1 MRLSKKI
8 LSIKASPI
16 RKFFKY
22 TESAKKAGK
31 KVYFLNIGQP
41 DVSTP
46 PVFMEAIR
54 NDGRDIVEYG
64 PSAGSIEMIDA
75 VKDYYKRYDMDFA
88 REEIIVT
95 CGGSEALRFIIDCI
109 CDEGDEVIVPEPFY
123 TNYGAFVR
131 ASGGVIVPVT
141 TRAEDGY
148 RYADR
153 DALES
158 LITPRTKALLL
169 TNPGN
174 PTGVVLTEGE
184 MELIGAVAREND
196 LFIISDEV
204 YREFVYD
211 GKPMSSFG
219 QIKDIADRTVIVDSV
234 SKRFS
239 ACGARIGVALS
250 KNRELTENLLKLAQS
265 RLCAPTLDQLG
276 SAALYRLPSD
286 YFDDIRAEFER
297 RRNAVCEELAKID
310 GVVFSKP
317 PGAFYIT
324 VKLPV
329 NDAEEF
335 LLWLLQNFDDGGE
348 TVMFTPAEDFYATEG
363 LGRSEIRIAYV
374 LSESELRRAV
384 ELIRLA
390 LAAWNRRLSERVV
403 SAAVIE
409 RANAV

>member
-8 LSIKASPI
+8 LTIKPSPI

-22 TESAKKAGK
+22 TEAAKKAGK

-54 NDGRDIVEYG
+54 HDGRDIVEYG
-64 PSAGSIEMIDA
+64 PSTGSPDLIDA
-75 VKDYYKRYDMDFA
+75 VRDYYKRYGMDFA
-88 REEIIVT
+88 TDEILIT

-131 ASGGVIVPVT
+131 ASGGVIVPIT
-141 TRAEDGY
+141 TCAEDGY

-153 DALES
+153 EKLEN

-174 PTGVVLTEGE
+174 PTGVVLTPDE
-184 MELIGAVAREND
+184 MELIGSVAREND
-196 LFIISDEV
+196 LFIIADEV

-211 GKPMSSFG
+211 GTPMSSFG
-219 QIKDIADRTVIVDSV
+219 LIEDIADRTVIVDSV

-250 KNRELTENLLKLAQS
+250 KNRELLDNLLKLAQS
-265 RLCAPTLDQLG
+265 RLCAPTLDQVG

-286 YFDDIRAEFER
+286 YFDAVRLEFER
-297 RRNAVCEELAKID
+297 RRDAVCEELAKID
-310 GVVFSKP
+310 GAVFSKP

-329 NDAEEF
+329 DDAEEF
-335 LLWLLQNFDDGGE
+335 LLWILREFDDKGE

-374 LSESELRRAV
+374 LKEHELRRAV

-390 LAAWNRRLSERVV
+390 LAAWKRSRSQ
-403 SAAVIE
+403 
-409 RANAV
+409 